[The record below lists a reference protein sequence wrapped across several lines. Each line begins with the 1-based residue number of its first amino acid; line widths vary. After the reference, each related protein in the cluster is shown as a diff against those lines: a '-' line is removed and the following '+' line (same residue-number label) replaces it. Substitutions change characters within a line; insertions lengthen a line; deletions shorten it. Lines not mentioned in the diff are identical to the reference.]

1 VIRDNCLLVNQ
12 VLENLTARER
22 EAGAARVAF
31 QEDVIATNNSDSGS
45 TPRFTISEQTR
56 GNILLKEW
64 EHSIVEG
71 KLQAKRVTNSLEEA
85 FSSIDGNLLG
95 IDNGG
100 NAEALIQMNMEKIS
114 LDLKEKEE
122 RDSAEISQ
130 VTMADIVQI
139 DKCMI
144 KPSVQLCAINI
155 IDRQMED
162 RLPQLARDCYSFE
175 ANCQAEPSR
184 LISWLVERC
193 VTCTEHTRGQTSG
206 TK

>member
-1 VIRDNCLLVNQ
+1 VIQDNCLLVNQ
-12 VLENLTARER
+12 VLENLSARER
-22 EAGAARVAF
+22 EVGAARVAF
-31 QEDVIATNNSDSGS
+31 QEAVIATNNRDSGS
-45 TPRFTISEQTR
+45 TPRFTISEQTI

-64 EHSIVEG
+64 EHNISEG
-71 KLQAKRVTNSLEEA
+71 KLQAKRVTKSLEED

-95 IDNGG
+95 IDSGG

-114 LDLKEKEE
+114 LDLNEKEE

-144 KPSVQLCAINI
+144 KPSVQLCAIDI

-184 LISWLVERC
+184 LISRLVERC
-193 VTCTEHTRGQTSG
+193 VTCTEHTRGQASG